1 MSRVPCCSGF
11 APQIRI
17 CALGVQSELESAFIR
32 IPKIVPF
39 RSTLVKLKFLAVAVL
54 FLLAGNVF
62 AQEGET
68 TVVDEV
74 IAQVNDDV
82 ITLSQLKRE
91 TRERIEALK
100 QQGMT
105 EQQATDEVN
114 KKQAQLIATL
124 INEKL
129 LLQKGKELD
138 LASEIEAEVNR
149 RLLQIAQEQGINSI
163 EKLYQAM
170 RDSKLDP
177 DEIRRTMRSEMM
189 KQAVFQSEVDRRIY
203 LGFSSEEVK
212 KYYDSHQDK
221 FRKPESVK
229 LSEIYL
235 STVGKDEAAVKA
247 RALELI
253 SQARA
258 GADFG
263 ALAAAN
269 SEREKNGQR
278 VAQQDKG
285 YVGEFDVPNLRED
298 LVAALKPVKAG
309 GVTEPIR
316 TPEGYQILRVDGRTP
331 AGSTP
336 TFNDNRVREAM
347 LMEVQTQEREK
358 YLQTLRNDAFI
369 KVTDAYRASVDPL
382 LKIPAPVAKGSDKDD
397 KKKSEKP

>member
-1 MSRVPCCSGF
+1 VF
-11 APQIRI
+11 
-17 CALGVQSELESAFIR
+17 
-32 IPKIVPF
+32 
-39 RSTLVKLKFLAVAVL
+39 
-54 FLLAGNVF
+54 AGNVF
-62 AQEGET
+62 AQEGEM

-82 ITLSQLKRE
+82 ITLSMLKRE

-100 QQGMT
+100 NQGMS

-114 KKQAQLIATL
+114 KKQAELIATL

-149 RLLQIAQEQGINSI
+149 RLLQIATEQGIPTI
-163 EKLYQAM
+163 EKLFQAM
-170 RDSKLDP
+170 REAKLDP
-177 DEIRRTMRSEMM
+177 DEIRRTMRAEMM
-189 KQAVFQSEVDRRIY
+189 KQAVFQSEVDRRVY
-203 LGFSSEEVK
+203 LGFSNEEVK
-212 KYYDSHQDK
+212 KFYEQNPDK

-235 STVGKDEAAVKA
+235 LTVGKDEAAVKA

-253 SQARA
+253 AQIRA

-263 ALAAAN
+263 AVAAAN

-278 VAQQDKG
+278 TAPQDKG

-298 LVAALKPVKAG
+298 LVAALKPVPAG

-331 AGSTP
+331 PGTTP
-336 TFNDNRVREAM
+336 TFSDNRVREAM
-347 LMEVQTQEREK
+347 LMGVQTKEREN

-369 KVTDAYRASVDPL
+369 KVTEAYKASVGPL
-382 LKIPAPVAKGSDKDD
+382 LKLPAPVAKSADKDE
-397 KKKSEKP
+397 KKSKKP